1 MSSSHRILQPAAWK
15 PPRGYVNGIAARGT
29 QVVVAGM
36 IGWDASGR
44 MVSPELAPQVQQAL
58 RNVLAV
64 LQEAGAGPEHMT
76 RMTWYVTDLDAYRA
90 FGKEIGVAY
99 RLVMGKHYAPMSVVQ
114 VVALVEAD
122 ALVEIEVTATVP
134 DRTP

>member
-1 MSSSHRILQPAAWK
+1 MSSAHRILQPATWK
-15 PPRGYVNGIAARGT
+15 PPRGYVNGVAARGT

-36 IGWDASGR
+36 IGWGADGH
-44 MVSPELAPQVQQAL
+44 MVSPELAPQVLQAL

-90 FGKEIGVAY
+90 CGKEIGVAY
-99 RLVMGKHYAPMSVVQ
+99 RSVMGKHFAPMSVVQ

-122 ALVEIEVTATVP
+122 ALVEIEVTATIP